1 MADKAW
7 IADLTFP
14 DLPRGVRQL
23 RLRNLSAPS
32 MKLAATRAVQEAMSR
47 VGHVCGRRPK
57 RLVLFLEAADCDYDD
72 SDALP
77 EPEPAK
83 PPPKLARGSG
93 PQFCPRCSSK
103 GQVYFGHRI
112 NGLYVRYRKCLN
124 PACRITFRSKETR
137 CEPLAIITKSCNL
150 ASA

>member
-32 MKLAATRAVQEAMSR
+32 MKLAATRAVAVAMQR
-47 VGHVCGRRPK
+47 TDRVCGRRPK
-57 RLVLFLEAADCDYDD
+57 RLILFLEAADSEWDE

-83 PPPKLARGSG
+83 PPPRLARGNS
-93 PQFCPRCSSK
+93 PAYCPRCRTRSR
-103 GQVYFGHRI
+103 VYAGRDV
-112 NGLYVRYRKCLN
+112 NGYHVRFRVCLN
-124 PACRITFRSKETR
+124 PSCRITFRTR
-137 CEPLAIITKSCNL
+137 EVR
-150 ASA
+150 

>member
-57 RLVLFLEAADCDYDD
+57 RLVLFLEAADSEWDE

-77 EPEPAK
+77 EPAPAK

-93 PQFCPRCSSK
+93 PQFCPRCHTRGRVFS
-103 GQVYFGHRI
+103 GRNLDTPG
-112 NGLYVRYRKCLN
+112 VRYRYRRCEN
-124 PACRITFRSKETR
+124 PACRITFR
-137 CEPLAIITKSCNL
+137 TK
-150 ASA
+150 